1 VNSFVIAAI
10 VMLLAAIPC
19 GIVVVRGT
27 TTMDAVVAY
36 EAVSSIVFMVLVLL
50 AEGFSRPGEF
60 ELPVH
65 LAVLLFG
72 SGLVFVRFLERW
84 L

>member
-1 VNSFVIAAI
+1 MNGFVIAAI
-10 VMLLAAIPC
+10 VMLMAVIPC

-27 TTMDAVVAY
+27 AMEAVVAY
-36 EAVSSIVFMVLVLL
+36 EAISSIVVMVLVLL
-50 AEGFSRPGEF
+50 AEGFRRSGEF
-60 ELPVH
+60 ELPVQ

>member
-1 VNSFVIAAI
+1 VNSFVVAAI
-10 VMLLAAIPC
+10 AMLAAVVPC

-27 TTMDAVVAY
+27 IMDAVVAY
-36 EAVSSIVFMVLVLL
+36 EAISSVVLMVLVLL
-50 AEGFSRPGEF
+50 AEGFRRPGEF
-60 ELPVH
+60 ELPVL

>member
-1 VNSFVIAAI
+1 VNGFVIAAI
-10 VMLLAAIPC
+10 AMLVAVIPC
-19 GIVVVRGT
+19 GIVVVRGKV
-27 TTMDAVVAY
+27 MDAVVAY
-36 EAVSSIVFMVLVLL
+36 EAVSSIVVMVLVLL
-50 AEGFSRPGEF
+50 AEGFRRSGEF
-60 ELPVH
+60 ELPVL

>member
-10 VMLLAAIPC
+10 VMLLAVIPC
-19 GIVVVRGT
+19 GIVVVRG

>member
-1 VNSFVIAAI
+1 MISFVITAI
-10 VMLLAAIPC
+10 VMLLAVIPC
-19 GIVVVRGT
+19 GIVGARGT
-27 TTMDAVVAY
+27 TMEAVVAY